1 MKKSSTSGNRDARC
15 LFNNE
20 EKVPIMADC
29 LQSRKHRKRFTEKK
43 IREALLKCLTVLS
56 GKWCRHQKQG
66 SGQMPVGIL
75 LIG

>member
-1 MKKSSTSGNRDARC
+1 MKKSSISGNRDARC

-43 IREALLKCLTVLS
+43 KCLTVLS

>member
-1 MKKSSTSGNRDARC
+1 MKKSSISGNRDARC

-29 LQSRKHRKRFTEKK
+29 LQSRKHRKI

>member
-1 MKKSSTSGNRDARC
+1 MKKSSISGNRDARC

-29 LQSRKHRKRFTEKK
+29 LQSRKHRKLHGEKI